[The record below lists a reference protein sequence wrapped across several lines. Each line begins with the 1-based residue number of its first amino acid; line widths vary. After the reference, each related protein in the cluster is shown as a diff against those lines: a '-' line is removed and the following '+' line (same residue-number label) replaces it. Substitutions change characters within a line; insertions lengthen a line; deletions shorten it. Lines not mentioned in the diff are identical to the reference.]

1 MINLHV
7 IHSRSSRCATI
18 WPNQDRGCTI
28 CELVRHVCL
37 HVCLACLA
45 CLARSHIV
53 YTNLDM
59 RSQICRQGPG
69 TRPNWNSAIL
79 SIFISRCFIC
89 HSLRATKQELACL
102 MSDRQTWIGVLDVYN
117 QKPTWHDR
125 WYWENKWHLD
135 KNNDD
140 AAVNLNLVNLN
151 LQMSKW
157 LFSFL
162 IKAIKHKNKTYSV

>member
-1 MINLHV
+1 MWFILEVQDVQQYDLTRTGDAQSASQWGTSASMSASHV
-7 IHSRSSRCATI
+7 SHAS
-18 WPNQDRGCTI
+18 
-28 CELVRHVCL
+28 LVRIL
-37 HVCLACLA
+37 
-45 CLARSHIV
+45 
-53 YTNLDM
+53 YTLTWTWDRKSVGKGLVLD
-59 RSQICRQGPG
+59 IILWE
-69 TRPNWNSAIL
+69 PNGNSCY
-79 SIFISRCFIC
+79 ISRCFIC
-89 HSLRATKQELACL
+89 HSLGATKQELACL